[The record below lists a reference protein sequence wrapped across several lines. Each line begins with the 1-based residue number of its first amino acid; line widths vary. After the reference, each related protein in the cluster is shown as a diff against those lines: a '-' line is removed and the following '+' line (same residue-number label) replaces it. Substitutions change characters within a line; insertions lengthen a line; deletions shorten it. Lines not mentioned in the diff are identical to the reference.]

1 MKVTVDLEK
10 CNAYANC
17 VIEAP
22 GVFDIDDATGLAT
35 VLQEEPPEDLRE
47 QVQSAARLC
56 PVQAITV
63 EG

>member
-1 MKVTVDLEK
+1 VKVTVDLDK

-22 GVFDIDDATGLAT
+22 DVFDIDDATGLAT
-35 VLQEEPPEDLRE
+35 VLQEQPGEDQRE
-47 QVQSAARLC
+47 KVQSAARLC

-63 EG
+63 ED